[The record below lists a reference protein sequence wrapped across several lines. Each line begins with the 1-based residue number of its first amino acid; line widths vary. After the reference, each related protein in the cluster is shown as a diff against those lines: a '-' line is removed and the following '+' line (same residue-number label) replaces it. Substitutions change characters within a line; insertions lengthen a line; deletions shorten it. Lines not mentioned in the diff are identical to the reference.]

1 MSNASLDME
10 DIATQ
15 IQAKTR
21 QFAARK
27 TQVTLKL
34 KGLQTT
40 LDKANS
46 LDSWTQASE
55 NEVEDR
61 IAAVKEQLAKLELLG
76 EDLTSLYSE
85 TEKEVDEEDVV
96 TYDPEAKI
104 QELWDQ
110 FQAYNTQAADYIHQ
124 GMEVITD
131 LVKAGPPQGQ
141 QQAGGGGAAGG
152 DKPHKDNP
160 SMKPGTLTPKHSP
173 GWFREWQRLYRA
185 YYTSSNMDNMPLE
198 VQQEYLLR
206 VIDEDLRS
214 KVRPQITAHTAI
226 YGTRHNPGVM
236 EILKTEFLHAYPLFL
251 RRMDFFSAEQGTTEN
266 FAEYHT
272 RLRSLADEAD
282 IGLEILAI
290 RLVIG
295 LRDKRMREQ
304 MLLLN
309 TDDYTRLRD
318 CGLSYQAMTTANN
331 KLSAASSAT
340 SSNVYPKSGKGK
352 GKSSGNNGKSSQQS
366 SNGQAPQS
374 KGGAKQQGGWAPKVI
389 NGKCGSCG
397 KKDGCKSKDACKA
410 KDHKCN
416 CGYTGH
422 FDRLCRRGKAT
433 SNATSVA
440 PNQDGTTAKKD
451 D

>member
-1 MSNASLDME
+1 ME
-10 DIATQ
+10 DIDAQ

-21 QFAARK
+21 QFVARK

-34 KGLQTT
+34 KGLNDT
-40 LDKANS
+40 LDKAGT

-76 EDLTSLYSE
+76 EELTSLYSE
-85 TEKEVDEEDVV
+85 TEKEVNEDDEV

-104 QELWDQ
+104 KELWDQ
-110 FQAYNTQAADYIHQ
+110 FQNYNNQATVYIHQ
-124 GMEVITD
+124 SMEVITD
-131 LVKAGPPQGQ
+131 LIKAGPPQGQ

-160 SMKPGTLTPKHSP
+160 SMKPGILTPKHSP
-173 GWFREWQRLYRA
+173 GWFREWQLLYRA
-185 YYTSSNMDNMPLE
+185 YFTSSNMDNMPLE

-214 KVRPQITAHTAI
+214 KVRPQITAHTAV

-236 EILKTEFLHAYPLFL
+236 EILRTEFLHAYPLFL
-251 RRMDFFSAEQGTTEN
+251 RRMDFFSAEQAQHEN

-282 IGLEILAI
+282 IGLDILAI

-309 TDDYTRLRD
+309 TDDYVRLRD
-318 CGLSYQAMTTANN
+318 CGLSYQAITTANN

-340 SSNVYPKSGKGK
+340 ASNVYPKGKG
-352 GKSSGNNGKSSQQS
+352 
-366 SNGQAPQS
+366 
-374 KGGAKQQGGWAPKVI
+374 KGGAKQQGVWAPKVI
-389 NGKCGSCG
+389 DGKCGSCG
-397 KKDGCKSKDACKA
+397 RKDGCTSKDTCRA
-410 KDHKCN
+410 KNHKCN
-416 CGYTGH
+416 CGYMGH

-433 SNATSVA
+433 SHATSVA
-440 PNQDGTTAKKD
+440 LDQEDATGGDGD
-451 D
+451 NE